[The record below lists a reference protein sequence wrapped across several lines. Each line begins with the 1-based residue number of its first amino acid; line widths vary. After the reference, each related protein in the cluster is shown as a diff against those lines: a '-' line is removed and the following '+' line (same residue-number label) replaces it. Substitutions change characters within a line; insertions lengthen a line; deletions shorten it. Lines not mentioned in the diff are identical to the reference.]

1 MISQETGKPHWEA
14 KTEVIGMI
22 GKFKAALLAYEERCG
37 TQHQELKDNTN
48 LYTRHKP
55 HGVLAIFGPFNFP
68 AHLPHGHIIP
78 ALLAGNTIVFKP
90 SELVPGVGELITAI
104 WSEADLPKG
113 VINLV
118 QGHSDVGVV
127 LNENAQV
134 DGILFTGSS
143 NVGLQLQNSI
153 SRYPHRMIALEM
165 GGNNPLIFN
174 DSDDISASAYCIVQ
188 SAFITAGQR
197 CTCAR
202 RLVVVE
208 SEYSERLIEE
218 LITLTKRI
226 IIGDPF
232 SEPQPFIGPLI
243 SMEATEKVISHYQN
257 LKEIG
262 ARVLVPIKRLEDNK
276 PFITPGIVDVTPI
289 NNLEDIEVFGPLLK
303 VIRVKSIDAAITVA
317 NNTRYGLSAGIITQ
331 DSGIHKTFFERIRSG
346 IVNWNKPLTGA
357 SGMAPFGGV
366 GISGNH
372 RPSGYYASD
381 YCSYPVAS
389 IETESVLSL
398 ERLGPGFRTSI

>member
-1 MISQETGKPHWEA
+1 
-14 KTEVIGMI
+14 
-22 GKFKAALLAYEERCG
+22 
-37 TQHQELKDNTN
+37 
-48 LYTRHKP
+48 
-55 HGVLAIFGPFNFP
+55 
-68 AHLPHGHIIP
+68 
-78 ALLAGNTIVFKP
+78 
-90 SELVPGVGELITAI
+90 
-104 WSEADLPKG
+104 
-113 VINLV
+113 
-118 QGHSDVGVV
+118 
-127 LNENAQV
+127 
-134 DGILFTGSS
+134 
-143 NVGLQLQNSI
+143 
-153 SRYPHRMIALEM
+153 
-165 GGNNPLIFN
+165 
-174 DSDDISASAYCIVQ
+174 
-188 SAFITAGQR
+188 
-197 CTCAR
+197 
-202 RLVVVE
+202 VVVE

-331 DSGIHKTFFERIRSG
+331 DSGIHKTFFERIRAG

-389 IETESVLSL
+389 METESVLSL
-398 ERLGPGFRTSI
+398 ERLGPGFRTSL